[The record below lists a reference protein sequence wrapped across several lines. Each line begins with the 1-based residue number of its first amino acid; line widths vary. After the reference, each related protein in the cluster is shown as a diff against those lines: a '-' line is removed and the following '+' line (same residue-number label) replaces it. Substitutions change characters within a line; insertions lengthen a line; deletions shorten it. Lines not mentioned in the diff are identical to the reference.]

1 MKGRRLAASRL
12 KPTASMSREEV
23 EGLRVVARRP
33 WGLARRLGEFARGW
47 LGEIKRLVRVLIQ
60 LIF

>member
-1 MKGRRLAASRL
+1 M
-12 KPTASMSREEV
+12 PREEV
-23 EGLRVVARRP
+23 GSLRAVARRP

-47 LGEIKRLVRVLIQ
+47 LGEINRWVRVLIQ